1 MHVQCRLAAHLIL
14 LLALILVTTN
24 LKTYIRSQFC
34 AISPASVQKCGS
46 MWRLKARCTAPTSLW
61 CGAEQGSVT
70 TEITLIE
77 LVTAQKG
84 VTGVK
89 VCRGS
94 RRSRQVSRPV
104 WHRPKGHGGIDST
117 ATGKF
122 GLDCDQGLT
131 PLTCLDQWVRKVSKS
146 KATQN
151 LHLTTA
157 WLYLLKNI
165 REVCF
170 SWTF

>member
-1 MHVQCRLAAHLIL
+1 MCHF
-14 LLALILVTTN
+14 TS
-24 LKTYIRSQFC
+24 KC
-34 AISPASVQKCGS
+34 AKVWLFAKV
-46 MWRLKARCTAPTSLW
+46 KARCTAPTSLW

-84 VTGVK
+84 ATGVK

-94 RRSRQVSRPV
+94 RRRRQVSRPV

-122 GLDCDQGLT
+122 GLDCDRGLT
-131 PLTCLDQWVRKVSKS
+131 PLTCLDQWMTKVSKS

-151 LHLTTA
+151 LHLTIA
-157 WLYLLKNI
+157 RLYLAFFFF
-165 REVCF
+165 CCWSF
-170 SWTF
+170 CCWTILPDIT